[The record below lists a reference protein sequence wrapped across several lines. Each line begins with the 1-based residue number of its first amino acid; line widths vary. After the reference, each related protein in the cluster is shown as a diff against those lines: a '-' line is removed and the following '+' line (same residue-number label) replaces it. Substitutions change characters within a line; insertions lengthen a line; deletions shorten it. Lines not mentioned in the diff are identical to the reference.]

1 MGGRLGV
8 MDILSNIDPEIERT
22 DSSRKSVLHY
32 AAMGQNVKMV
42 ANLISQLPKSFVNQS
57 DSDGKTPLHHAATNN
72 YFLRVQKSS
81 DPGALNMA
89 RDDIFQYE
97 QKSAEICEIFLQ
109 NGASV
114 EIRDKNVGLSFPK
127 LIEIECF

>member
-22 DSSRKSVLHY
+22 DSSGKSVLHY
-32 AAMGQNVKMV
+32 AAIGQNVNMV
-42 ANLISQLPKSFVNQS
+42 ANLINQLPKSFVNQS
-57 DSDGKTPLHHAATNN
+57 DNDGKTPLHHAATNN

-97 QKSAEICEIFLQ
+97 QMSAAICEIFLQ

-114 EIRDKNVGLSFPK
+114 EIRDKNVCVFLSK
-127 LIEIECF
+127 RDLN